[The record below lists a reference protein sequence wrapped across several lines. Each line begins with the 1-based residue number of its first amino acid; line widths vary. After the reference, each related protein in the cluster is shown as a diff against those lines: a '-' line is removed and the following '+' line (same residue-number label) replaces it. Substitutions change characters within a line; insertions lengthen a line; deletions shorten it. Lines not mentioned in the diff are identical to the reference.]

1 MIQDHITIQNRYKD
15 FIKKIIETETVYALK
30 DKKGYATSYSNEIED
45 EDGEPAQIVC
55 FWSDAARAKSCVDQE
70 WNHYEVSP
78 ISLRE
83 FIENWCLGM
92 NSDGLIVGTNFDSH
106 LFGYEAEP
114 LEVIMDSIEELRATR
129 KSLELRKFENME
141 DLESQIREILKD

>member
-30 DKKGYATSYSNEIED
+30 DEKGYATSYSNEIED

-55 FWSDAARAKSCVDQE
+55 FWSDSARAKSCVDQE

-83 FIENWCLGM
+83 FIENWYLGM

-114 LEVIMDSIEELRATR
+114 LKVIIDSIEELRTT
-129 KSLELRKFENME
+129 
-141 DLESQIREILKD
+141 

>member
-30 DKKGYATSYSNEIED
+30 DEKGYATSYSNEIED

-70 WNHYEVSP
+70 WNHYEVFP

-92 NSDGLIVGTNFDSH
+92 NNDGLIVGTNFDSH

-114 LEVIMDSIEELRATR
+114 LEVIIDSIEELRTTG

-141 DLESQIREILKD
+141 DLESQFREILKD

>member
-1 MIQDHITIQNRYKD
+1 MIQDHITVQNRYKD
-15 FIKKIIETETVYALK
+15 FIKKINETETVYTLK
-30 DKKGYATSYSNEIED
+30 DEKGYATSYSNEIED

-70 WNHYEVSP
+70 WSHYEISP
-78 ISLRE
+78 IPLRE
-83 FIENWCLGM
+83 FLENWCLGM
-92 NSDGLIVGTNFDSH
+92 NNDGLIVGTNFDSH

-114 LEVIMDSIEELRATR
+114 LEVITDSIEELRATG
-129 KSLELRKFENME
+129 KSLELRKFKNMQ

>member
-1 MIQDHITIQNRYKD
+1 MIQDHITVQNRYKD
-15 FIKKIIETETVYALK
+15 FIKKISETETVYALK
-30 DKKGYATSYSNEIED
+30 DEKGYATSYSNEIED
-45 EDGEPAQIVC
+45 ENGEPVQIVC

-70 WNHYEVSP
+70 WNHYEISS

-92 NSDGLIVGTNFDSH
+92 NSDGIIVGTNFDSH

-114 LEVIMDSIEELRATR
+114 LEVIMDSIKELRTTG

>member
-1 MIQDHITIQNRYKD
+1 MIQDHITVQNRYKD
-15 FIKKIIETETVYALK
+15 FIKKIIETEIVYTLK
-30 DKKGYATSYSNEIED
+30 DEKGYATSYSNEIED

-55 FWSDAARAKSCVDQE
+55 FWSDPARAKSCVDQE
-70 WNHYEVSP
+70 WSHYEVSP

-114 LEVIMDSIEELRATR
+114 LEVIMDSIEELRTTG

>member
-1 MIQDHITIQNRYKD
+1 MIQDHITVQNRYKD
-15 FIKKIIETETVYALK
+15 FIKKIIETEIVYTLK
-30 DKKGYATSYSNEIED
+30 DEKGYATSYSNEIED
-45 EDGEPAQIVC
+45 EDGEPTQIVC
-55 FWSDAARAKSCVDQE
+55 FWSDPARAKSCVDQE
-70 WNHYEVSP
+70 WSHYEVSP

-114 LEVIMDSIEELRATR
+114 LEVIMDSIEELRTTG
-129 KSLELRKFENME
+129 KSLELRKFENMG

>member
-30 DKKGYATSYSNEIED
+30 DEKGYATSYSNEIED

-70 WNHYEVSP
+70 WNHYEVST

-83 FIENWCLGM
+83 FIEKWCLGM
-92 NSDGLIVGTNFDSH
+92 DSDGFIVGTNFDSH

-114 LEVIMDSIEELRATR
+114 LEVIMDSIEELRATG

>member
-1 MIQDHITIQNRYKD
+1 M
-15 FIKKIIETETVYALK
+15 
-30 DKKGYATSYSNEIED
+30 
-45 EDGEPAQIVC
+45 
-55 FWSDAARAKSCVDQE
+55 DQE

-106 LFGYEAEP
+106 LFGYEDEP
-114 LEVIMDSIEELRATR
+114 LEVIMDSIEELRATG

>member
-1 MIQDHITIQNRYKD
+1 MIQDHITVQNRYKD
-15 FIKKIIETETVYALK
+15 FIKKISETETVYALK
-30 DKKGYATSYSNEIED
+30 DEKGYATSYSNEIED
-45 EDGEPAQIVC
+45 ENGEPVQIIC

-70 WNHYEVSP
+70 WNHYEISS

-92 NSDGLIVGTNFDSH
+92 NSDGIIVGTNFDSH

-114 LEVIMDSIEELRATR
+114 LEVIMDSIKELRTTG